1 MISRNKDIIFLL
13 GAGASAE
20 AAIPPSGEMI
30 RLIEQLLQDHGD
42 WKGFLRLYHHIK
54 SAIYYAAGLNGLF
67 GDAVPYNIETLVNTL
82 YELERNEQH
91 PLYPFIASWN
101 SRLVDLA
108 GSGFAK
114 VKQFRRLI
122 LKKLKKWVS
131 PDDPSQADYF
141 KGFTQLQRDLN
152 FPLRIFSLNYDL
164 CVERL
169 HTVEFRVET
178 GFAAVGTRHAWD
190 WERFEDNEAGPPPP
204 QVYLYKLHGSI
215 NWKRDSQSKELFSVE
230 QTEGIEPEDMEV
242 IFGRDFKLEAA
253 DPYLFYAYEF
263 RRFTLVTRLIV
274 SIGYGFGDGH
284 INKMLAQSLKGDA
297 ERRLLVIAHC
307 PNAEATKKMQVEIT
321 QRLQV
326 IEEQVVVHLG
336 SAREYLETSNL
347 KDELLSVIPKGTE
360 APF

>member
-20 AAIPPSGEMI
+20 AAIPPSGEMVQ
-30 RLIEQLLQDHGD
+30 LIEQLLQTHED
-42 WKGFLRLYHHIK
+42 WKAFLRLYHHIK

-67 GDAVPYNIETLVNTL
+67 ADAVAYNIETLVNTL

-101 SRLVDLA
+101 SRLVNLA
-108 GSGFAK
+108 GGDFTK
-114 VKQFRRLI
+114 VKDFRRLI

-131 PDDPSQADYF
+131 PDDPSLADYF
-141 KGFTQLQRDLN
+141 RGFIQLQRDLN

-169 HTVEFRVET
+169 DSVEFRVET
-178 GFAAVGTRHAWD
+178 GFSGVGTRHAWD
-190 WERFEDNEAGPPPP
+190 WERFEDHEAGRPPP

-215 NWKRDSQSKELFSVE
+215 NWKRDSQSRELFSME
-230 QTEGIEPEDMEV
+230 QTEGIEPEDMEI

-263 RRFTLVTRLIV
+263 RRFTLGTRLIV

-284 INKMLAQSLKGDA
+284 INKMLGQALKSDD
-297 ERRLLVIAHC
+297 ERRLFVIARC
-307 PNAEATKKMQVEIT
+307 FDVEAIQKMQTKIVSI
-321 QRLQV
+321 
-326 IEEQVVVHLG
+326 
-336 SAREYLETSNL
+336 
-347 KDELLSVIPKGTE
+347 
-360 APF
+360 APS